1 MTIISTLHFWHEI
14 DVDYPFF
21 VQRLEDAP
29 DHALS
34 TNLRRHTYYLAIW
47 VTSGS
52 GQHVVDFE
60 KNEIRPNSL
69 FFVRPGQVQQWLIDE
84 PVTGLVC
91 LFNEAIFHVHGA
103 HQFFN
108 ELSFL
113 APFVKTPSYFVG
125 NAEQARQIQVF
136 FDNIYASYESSGWGQ
151 GAEILSWLQLLCI
164 FAERESEQVQPIQTL
179 TPSQQIT
186 RDFLNLA
193 DKNAMEEHN
202 LAFYAGKLGITVGH
216 LTETV
221 KAVYGI
227 SAGELLRN
235 RLILE
240 AKRLLAHTDLT
251 MAEIAE
257 QLNYTDPSYFGRAFK
272 RDAGQTPRNFRQE
285 FRRA

>member
-1 MTIISTLHFWHEI
+1 MTQISTLHFWKEI
-14 DVDYPFF
+14 EKDYPFF

-47 VTSGS
+47 VTAGS
-52 GQHVVDFE
+52 GLHIVDFE
-60 KNEIRPNSL
+60 KTEIRPNSL
-69 FFVRPGQVQQWLIDE
+69 YFVRPGQVQQWLVDS

-113 APFVKTPSYFVG
+113 APFVKTSSHFIEDE
-125 NAEQARQIQVF
+125 EQAATVRLF
-136 FDNIYASYESSGWGQ
+136 FEKILDAYEVAEWGQ

-164 FAERESEQVQPIQTL
+164 YAERRTEEELLNYTL

-186 RDFLNLA
+186 RDFLQLA
-193 DKNAMEEHN
+193 DCEALEEHN
-202 LAFYAGKLGITVGH
+202 LSFYAGKLGITVGH

-240 AKRLLAHTDLT
+240 AKRLLAHTDYT
-251 MAEIAE
+251 MAEIADK
-257 QLNYTDPSYFGRAFK
+257 LNYTDPSYFGRAFK
-272 RDAGQTPRNFRQE
+272 RDTGQTPNSFRKE
-285 FRRA
+285 FRRT